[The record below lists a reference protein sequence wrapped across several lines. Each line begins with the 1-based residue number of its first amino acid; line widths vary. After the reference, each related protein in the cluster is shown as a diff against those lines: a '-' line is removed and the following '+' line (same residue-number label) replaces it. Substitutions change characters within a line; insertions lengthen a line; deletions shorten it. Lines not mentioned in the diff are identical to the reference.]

1 MRKIC
6 FHIQKGGVG
15 KTTVSCTVAW
25 GLARRGHRVVLIDC
39 DPQGNASSWVCKSG
53 ISHDIA
59 DVLYHGISLNE
70 VLISVNDT
78 FSIVPVIAIGGEL
91 REWSESKLAQNPL
104 SFKFLLSDLELM
116 GFDYAIL
123 DCSPAFT
130 LLERAIVGAVD
141 EVINPLSPEFF
152 SVDGIE
158 IFTSI
163 LKEVEHAYRQKI
175 QNNKIILNMLNKSFA
190 IHKSFAES
198 IQRLNY
204 QIFTIPQDRKLA
216 ESQGYQTS
224 IWEYDS
230 KARSIPAFEQ
240 LIDALSGKTEN
251 KNGCN

>member
-25 GLARRGHRVVLIDC
+25 GLARRGHKVVLIDC
-39 DPQGNASSWVCKSG
+39 DPQGNASSWMCKTG
-53 ISHDIA
+53 INYDIA
-59 DVLYHGISLNE
+59 DVLYGGKSLNE
-70 VLISVNDT
+70 ALLKVTDNL
-78 FSIVPVIAIGGEL
+78 SIVPVIAIGGEL

-104 SFKFLLSDLELM
+104 SFKFLLSDLEVI

-163 LKEVEHAYRQKI
+163 LKEVEQAYRQRI
-175 QNNKIILNMLNKSFA
+175 QNNKIVLNMLNKSFA

-198 IQRLNY
+198 LQRLEY
-204 QIFTIPQDRKLA
+204 QVFAIPQDRKLA
-216 ESQGYQTS
+216 ESQGYQKS
-224 IWEYDS
+224 IWEYDP
-230 KARSIPAFEQ
+230 KARSIQAFEQ
-240 LIDALSGKTEN
+240 LIDTITED
-251 KNGCN
+251 KNGRN